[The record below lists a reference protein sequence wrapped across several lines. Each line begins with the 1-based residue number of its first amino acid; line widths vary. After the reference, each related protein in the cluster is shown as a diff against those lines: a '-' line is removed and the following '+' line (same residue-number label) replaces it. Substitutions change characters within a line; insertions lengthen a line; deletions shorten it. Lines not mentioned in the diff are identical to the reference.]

1 MHPVTGFHLLGV
13 GGQAIVA
20 VRQRPVD
27 TAVRI
32 HVKLGQAQRQLRSAD
47 EFLDH
52 LVAVDQQHDAAGR
65 GFAGLKQNKV
75 FVVVTWPGFRG
86 PAR

>member
-1 MHPVTGFHLLGV
+1 MHPVTGCHLLGV

-20 VRQRPVD
+20 V
-27 TAVRI
+27 
-32 HVKLGQAQRQLRSAD
+32 KLGQAQRQLRSAG

-65 GFAGLKQNKV
+65 GFAGLK
-75 FVVVTWPGFRG
+75 
-86 PAR
+86 